1 MEKKD
6 GAARSLRPLHPLN
19 SAASKLTAGHLGQT
33 SSTNGA
39 CRFCGAPALR
49 PNRKARRQGVHDYVM
64 YHASWCRVHNG
75 NGTIRP
81 SGYTRRPA

>member
-6 GAARSLRPLHPLN
+6 GAARSL
-19 SAASKLTAGHLGQT
+19 AAPPTQLSCESTAHLGQT

-64 YHASWCRVHNG
+64 YHASWCRVHTEG
-75 NGTIRP
+75 PVGAGVRP
-81 SGYTRRPA
+81 KRAER